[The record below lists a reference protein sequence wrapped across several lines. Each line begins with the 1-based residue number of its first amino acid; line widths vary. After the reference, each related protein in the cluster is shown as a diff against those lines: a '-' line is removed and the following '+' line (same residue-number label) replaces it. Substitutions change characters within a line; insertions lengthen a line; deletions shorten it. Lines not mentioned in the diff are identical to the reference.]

1 MIIARQNYRVYN
13 QIVPLIVAK
22 VRFKTRYVVCLVRMW
37 RCRVMVELK
46 RILYPSDFSEHSL
59 AALPYALEL
68 CRRFDAQLY
77 VLHVVDDAYQYWM
90 ASGEGT
96 VPVVVS
102 EGELLGSARQQMT
115 KFIDEHLA
123 AEKQQIVTK
132 LAVGKPFVE
141 IIRYARDQSID
152 MIVIASHGHGALTS
166 MLMGSVT
173 EKVVRKSS
181 CPVLTIRHGEHKF
194 EMP

>member
-1 MIIARQNYRVYN
+1 
-13 QIVPLIVAK
+13 
-22 VRFKTRYVVCLVRMW
+22 
-37 RCRVMVELK
+37 MVELK
-46 RILYPSDFSEHSL
+46 QILYPSDFSEHSL

-68 CRRFDAQLY
+68 CRRFDAQLH

-102 EGELLGSARQQMT
+102 EEELLGSARQQMT
-115 KFIDEHLA
+115 KFIDQHLA

-141 IIRYARDQSID
+141 IIRYARNQSID

-166 MLMGSVT
+166 MLMGSVA
-173 EKVVRKSS
+173 EKVVRKSF

>member
-1 MIIARQNYRVYN
+1 
-13 QIVPLIVAK
+13 
-22 VRFKTRYVVCLVRMW
+22 
-37 RCRVMVELK
+37 MVELK
-46 RILYPSDFSEHSL
+46 QILYPSDFSEHSL
-59 AALPYALEL
+59 AALPYALDL
-68 CRRFDAQLY
+68 CKRFGARLH

-102 EGELLGSARQQMT
+102 EDELLSSAQQQMD
-115 KFIDEHLA
+115 KFMDQHLA

-132 LAVGKPFVE
+132 LVAGKPFIE

-152 MIVIASHGHGALTS
+152 MIVIASHGHGALAS

-173 EKVVRKSS
+173 EKVVRKSP
-181 CPVLTIRHGEHKF
+181 CPVLTVRHGEYKF

>member
-1 MIIARQNYRVYN
+1 
-13 QIVPLIVAK
+13 
-22 VRFKTRYVVCLVRMW
+22 
-37 RCRVMVELK
+37 MVELK
-46 RILYPSDFSEHSL
+46 RILYPSDFSERSL

-68 CRRFDAQLY
+68 CRRFDAQLH

-102 EGELLGSARQQMT
+102 EEELLGSARQQMT
-115 KFIDEHLA
+115 KFVDEHLA

-141 IIRYARDQSID
+141 IIRYARNQSID

-181 CPVLTIRHGEHKF
+181 CPVLTIRHVEHKF

>member
-1 MIIARQNYRVYN
+1 
-13 QIVPLIVAK
+13 
-22 VRFKTRYVVCLVRMW
+22 
-37 RCRVMVELK
+37 MVELK
-46 RILYPSDFSEHSL
+46 QILYPSDFSEHSL

-68 CRRFDAQLY
+68 CRRFDARLH

-102 EGELLGSARQQMT
+102 EEELLGSARQQMT
-115 KFIDEHLA
+115 KFIDQHLA

-141 IIRYARDQSID
+141 IIRYARNQSID

-166 MLMGSVT
+166 MLMGSVA

>member
-1 MIIARQNYRVYN
+1 
-13 QIVPLIVAK
+13 
-22 VRFKTRYVVCLVRMW
+22 
-37 RCRVMVELK
+37 MVELK
-46 RILYPSDFSEHSL
+46 QILYPSDFSERSL
-59 AALPYALEL
+59 GALPYALEL
-68 CRRFDAQLY
+68 CRRFNARLH

-90 ASGEGT
+90 AGGEGT

-102 EGELLGSARQQMT
+102 EEELLGSARQQMT
-115 KFIDEHLA
+115 KFIDQHLA

-181 CPVLTIRHGEHKF
+181 CPVLTIRHGEQKF